1 MKRKNLIVK
10 RKVKNKKITIK
21 NLQIKKFYKKF
32 REITFKNIKNQ
43 PFALG
48 VSGGADSMC
57 LAYFSN
63 IYASEFNNKVHT
75 LIVNHNLRKES
86 FKESKKVKAILK
98 KKGIESKI
106 LHWKKKVPKKNIQ
119 GNARNMRYS
128 LISDYCIKK
137 KVKYL
142 ITGHHLDDQVENFF
156 IRLTR
161 GSGLTGLSSMSESV
175 NLNKNLKIIRPFLS
189 LKKINLKYVT
199 ENYFKTY
206 ILDPSNENENFLRIR
221 IRKHRKAM
229 EKEGLSTDKI
239 IKTIN
244 NLLSA
249 NKALNFYK
257 NKALEKH
264 TSFISKNKCVLN
276 ERIFYEESGEIIFK
290 SFSDILSLVAGKYY
304 PPRSK
309 KITSLMDRIKKGKF
323 VKSTLGG
330 CIIEKK
336 GGFVLISK
344 ELNVKKMTHQMQK

>member
-10 RKVKNKKITIK
+10 RKVKKKKKTIK

-32 REITFKNIKNQ
+32 KEIIFKNIKKE

-48 VSGGADSMC
+48 VSGGSDSMC
-57 LAYFSN
+57 LAYFSS
-63 IYASEFNNKVHT
+63 IYASEFNNKIHT

-86 FKESKKVKAILK
+86 FKESKKVKEILK

-106 LHWKKKVPKKNIQ
+106 LHWKKKIPKKNIQ

-128 LISDYCIKK
+128 LISDYCFKNKI
-137 KVKYL
+137 KYL

-156 IRLTR
+156 IRLIR

-175 NLNKNLKIIRPFLS
+175 DLNKNLKIIRPFLNS
-189 LKKINLKYVT
+189 KKINLKYVT

-206 ILDPSNENENFLRIR
+206 IFDPSNDNEKFLRIR
-221 IRKHRKAM
+221 IRKHRKEM

-239 IKTIN
+239 IKTID

-264 TSFISKNKCVLN
+264 ASFISKSKCALN

-290 SFSDILSLVAGKYY
+290 SFSDVLSLIAAKYY

-309 KITSLMDRIKKGKF
+309 KIISLINRIKKNNFIKA
-323 VKSTLGG
+323 TLGG
-330 CIIEKK
+330 CVIEKEN
-336 GGFVLISK
+336 GFVLISK
-344 ELNVKKMTHQMQK
+344 ESNPKKTTYQLQK